1 MRHTLAAWRLAGLVF
16 IVLSLGFAG
25 GVVADRLVATPLG
38 YNAAE
43 PASVRG
49 SFATFWEVWNLASK
63 RYVDPKAVRPPEMIE
78 GAINGM
84 LATLG
89 DSGHTRY
96 LTPRGAKA
104 EESTLRGRYEGIG
117 IELRPQAGTATIS
130 GTFEGSPAQR
140 AGLRHGDVIARVDG
154 LTTAGM
160 TLNELSNRIRGTAGT
175 TVRLTI
181 RRPGLGDEFEV
192 TVARAVIKNPPVT
205 WFLIPGT
212 GIAQVRI
219 ASFSE
224 NSGQDLRQ
232 ALEQAHRAGATAI
245 VMDLRENF
253 GGLVDQTLRA
263 ASEFLE
269 PNVTVYIERN
279 RKGERKAQHPLEPAQ
294 GRGTALADKLVVLI
308 DGGTA
313 SAAEILAGALQDN
326 HRARLVGE
334 TTLGTGTVLNTY
346 HLANGG
352 SLLLGTQ
359 EWLTPTGTPIKGR
372 GIRPDKLVTLAPTV
386 APLFP
391 NEARGL
397 SVEEY
402 AKRVDQQLQ
411 AAVDS
416 LRGSGS

>member
-1 MRHTLAAWRLAGLVF
+1 MRHTAAAWRFAGLVF
-16 IVLSLGFAG
+16 IVLSVGFAG
-25 GVVADRLVATPLG
+25 GVAADRLVATPLG
-38 YNAAE
+38 YNASE
-43 PASVRG
+43 PASVRSG
-49 SFATFWEVWNLASK
+49 FATFWEVWNLASK
-63 RYVDPKAVRPPEMIE
+63 RYVDAGAVRPPAMIE

-96 LTPRGAKA
+96 LTPIGAKA

-140 AGLRHGDVIARVDG
+140 AGLRHGDVITRVDG
-154 LTTAGM
+154 VTTAGM
-160 TLNELSNRIRGTAGT
+160 TLNDLSNRIRGTAGT
-175 TVRLTI
+175 SVRLTI
-181 RRPGLGDEFEV
+181 RRPGLGEDFDV

-205 WFLIPGT
+205 WVLIPGT
-212 GIAQVRI
+212 RIAQVRI

-224 NSGQDLRQ
+224 NSSQDLRD
-232 ALEQAHRAGATAI
+232 ALEQAHRAGATGMVI
-245 VMDLRENF
+245 DLRENF

-263 ASEFLE
+263 ASEFLD
-269 PNVTVYIERN
+269 PNKTVYVERN
-279 RKGERKAQHPLEPAQ
+279 RKGERKQQHPVEPSQ
-294 GRGTALADKLVVLI
+294 GRGTALTDQLVVLV

-346 HLANGG
+346 HLSNGG

-359 EWLTPTGTPIKGR
+359 EWLTPAGLPIKGR
-372 GIRPDKLVTLAPTV
+372 GIRPDQVVTLPPTV
-386 APLFP
+386 SPLFP
-391 NEARGL
+391 NEARAL
-397 SVEEY
+397 SAEEY

-411 AAVDS
+411 AAVES
-416 LRGSGS
+416 LRSTS